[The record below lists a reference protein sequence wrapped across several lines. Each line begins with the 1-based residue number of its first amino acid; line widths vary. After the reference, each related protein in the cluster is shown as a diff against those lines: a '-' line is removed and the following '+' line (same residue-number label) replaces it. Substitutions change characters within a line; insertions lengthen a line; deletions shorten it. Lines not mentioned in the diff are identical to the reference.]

1 MLSARAARSSARTGL
16 GHGWFIAV
24 IEADAG
30 EPPHAVAAEGA
41 VLAGRPVAVRLCRPW
56 GIPPTTATRGQT
68 CDWVRRRLR

>member
-24 IEADAG
+24 TEAGAA
-30 EPPHAVAAEGA
+30 ESLSHAVAAEGA

-56 GIPPTTATRGQT
+56 GIPPTTATRGRPAT
-68 CDWVRRRLR
+68 G